1 MMVQWRGFLGR
12 LVGQLIKAGLSL
24 IENVFKPFGES
35 FIVSLGLTVAPSE
48 EDTEIP

>member
-1 MMVQWRGFLGR
+1 MVQWRGFLGR
-12 LVGQLIKAGLSL
+12 LLGPLIKTGLTL
-24 IENVFKPFGES
+24 IENVFKPFVES